1 MDNFMEDAKT
11 MRRRNW
17 RFVAT
22 GVLFIILAVGFF
34 FFMTLMAPQSTDP
47 VEMMRIVGQA
57 SGVVVGVSIVLIIL
71 GLIGK
76 KV

>member
-1 MDNFMEDAKT
+1 

-17 RFVAT
+17 RVVTT
-22 GVLFIILAVGFF
+22 GFLLIAFAVGFF
-34 FFMTLMAPQSTDP
+34 FFMSLMAPQSTDP
-47 VEMMRIVGQA
+47 AEFMRLVGQI
-57 SGVVVGVSIVLIIL
+57 SGAAIGISIVMIIL